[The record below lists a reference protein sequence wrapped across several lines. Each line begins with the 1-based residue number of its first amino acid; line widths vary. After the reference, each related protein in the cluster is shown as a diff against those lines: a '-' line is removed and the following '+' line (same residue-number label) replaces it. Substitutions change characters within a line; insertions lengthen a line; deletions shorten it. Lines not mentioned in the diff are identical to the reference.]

1 MEMVYGFLANSAEVV
16 QDGRFFVQ
24 GGGIDGIGVRSV
36 PSVMPSLA
44 IVANISFEPQECEQ
58 SHRLRITLTNPDGN
72 VMLPDCEVEL
82 RPRQSE
88 PAIRNTISLSV
99 SVNLFGLPL
108 RSRVH
113 IFLVSSSEITGSV
126 VSVSGS
132 LLPRTLLEFSDG

>member
-108 RSRVH
+108 RLEGAH
-113 IFLVSSSEITGSV
+113 FF
-126 VSVSGS
+126 S
-132 LLPRTLLEFSDG
+132 LFIGDHRIGRICFWVFIAPNPPGV